1 MEPDRGARKA
11 IVTFTGRTPGLARD
25 MQNPGNLMSYD
36 NKWVLNFKKLHLQLT
51 VRHLLAYA

>member
-11 IVTFTGRTPGLARD
+11 IVTFNGRTPGLARD
-25 MQNPGNLMSYD
+25 MQNTGNLMSSD
-36 NKWVLNFKKLHLQLT
+36 NKWVLNFKKLHLQPM